1 MDRCFDLLFWCVVSF
16 LITILSR
23 SRRRGSASPAA
34 AAAAAA
40 ADTRR
45 SRRRLAAARRTP
57 AVGTPSPVA
66 GTLQQ

>member
-40 ADTRR
+40 DTRR